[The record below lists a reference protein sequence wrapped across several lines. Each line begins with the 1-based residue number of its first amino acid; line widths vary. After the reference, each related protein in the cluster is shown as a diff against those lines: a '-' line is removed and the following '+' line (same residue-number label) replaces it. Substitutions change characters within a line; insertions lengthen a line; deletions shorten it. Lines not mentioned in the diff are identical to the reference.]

1 MKKFTFSL
9 DSLLNLRDLEEQNAR
24 TALAEVNAQIGRID
38 QQMEQLAAS
47 VDEVYASWN
56 GESGRR
62 FNAMDRMGLSS
73 QVSELKR
80 QSAEAEQLKQ
90 QTVLQRAEAMQKL
103 QEATRAR
110 KVVTNL
116 KEKRFQ
122 EYQAELLK
130 QEANEIE
137 DIFNARRGTR

>member
-9 DSLLNLRDLEEQNAR
+9 DSLLSLRDLEEQNAR
-24 TALAEVNAQIGRID
+24 TALAEVNAQIERLD
-38 QQMEQLAAS
+38 QHMKQLESS
-47 VDEVYASWN
+47 VDAVYQSWD

-73 QVSELKR
+73 QVADLKR
-80 QSAEAEQLKQ
+80 QAADAEQMKQ
-90 QTVLQRAEAMQKL
+90 QTVERRAKAMQNL
-103 QEATRAR
+103 QEATRNR

-116 KEKRFQ
+116 KEKRLQ

-137 DIFNARRGTR
+137 DIFNARRGNR